1 MITKYKLL
9 NIMLNDM
16 KKQNTLYQPTSFWEY
31 GSKLLIEEL
40 ENNNIE
46 NFRNLTV
53 TRNFFVPGYS
63 AVEYLENQSKYD
75 PTIEQ
80 FDKIVQDKRFV
91 TRLQRVFNGN
101 SNAFSDY
108 RVLKASN
115 IDKKPYL
122 DKISE
127 SAIGNPIEQHTFENR
142 NFSRSFLNYALGL
155 SFLKQKADTSE
166 INTVMEI
173 GGGFGTLGEIL
184 LQDNRNDIF
193 YINIDIP
200 PVAFYS
206 TYYLQEVF
214 GKETIACYD
223 TTKDLE
229 TIDIN
234 KFKQTH
240 KALNLCSW
248 QIEKL
253 QGKIDLFINFIS
265 FQEMEPEVV
274 QNYCNHIERLQ
285 PKYILLRNILEGK
298 RKQSADFLAGVQEP
312 ILGDDY
318 DNFLPNYK
326 LIDTDSITFGFIT
339 EDNFHSQLRIY
350 KRIENENR

>member
-1 MITKYKLL
+1 MSTKYNLL
-9 NIMLNDM
+9 NIMLKNM
-16 KKQNTLYQPTSFWEY
+16 QKQNKLYQPTAFWEY
-31 GSKLLIEEL
+31 GSKLLIDEL
-40 ENNNIE
+40 EQNDIK
-46 NFRNLTV
+46 NFRNLSV
-53 TRNFFVPGYS
+53 TRSFFVPGYS
-63 AVEYLENQSKYD
+63 AVEYLENPNKYD
-75 PTIEQ
+75 PTIEK
-80 FDKIVQDKRFV
+80 FDQIVNDKRFV

-101 SNAFSDY
+101 SSAFADF
-108 RVLKASN
+108 RVLKSSN

-127 SAIGNPIEQHTFENR
+127 SKVGNPIEQHTFENR

-155 SFLKQKADTSE
+155 SFLKKTVDTNK

-193 YINIDIP
+193 YINADIP

-214 GKETIACYD
+214 GKENIACYD
-223 TTKDLE
+223 TTKDLN
-229 TIDIN
+229 TIDIE
-234 KFKQTH
+234 KFTQTH

-253 QGKIDLFINFIS
+253 QGEIDLFVNFIS
-265 FQEMEPEVV
+265 FQEMEPDVV
-274 QNYCNHIERLQ
+274 QNYCNHIDRLK

-298 RKQSADFLAGVQEP
+298 RKQSKDFLAGVKEP
-312 ILGDDY
+312 ILGNDY
-318 DNFLPNYK
+318 DKFLPNYEI
-326 LIDTDSITFGFIT
+326 LDTDSIVYGFIT
-339 EDNFHSQLRIY
+339 EDNFHSQLRVY
-350 KRIENENR
+350 KRK